1 MKRDQKDEVDLTIR
15 RSGAPEHIDIT
26 LRDVLTP
33 VFRQRRLAV
42 TIFVGIFAGAILS
55 ALLLP
60 PRYEAEMKIL
70 VNQDRVDPVI
80 TSDTDI
86 QRGSTAISTVSE
98 EDLNSEVELL
108 KSRDLLE
115 KVVLASGL
123 ESKDEPPWEK
133 AVNRFENA
141 LWRMQPSPE
150 MELARSVQLLEDTL
164 VVDPL
169 KKTRLIR
176 VMYPSR
182 DPELAARVLQ
192 NLGILFQEKHAAV
205 HRPPGTLP
213 FFNQE
218 AERYR
223 SELAAAETQLS
234 DFNAT
239 EGIVSAAAEKQL
251 VLQQLSQ
258 FQAELHQSKA
268 NAHEAN
274 QRALALK
281 AKAANS
287 PSRQTTQI
295 TKTDN
300 AQLMAT
306 LETTLLNLE
315 LIRSDMLTKYA
326 ATHQPVLELETQIAD
341 TQKAINRAESS
352 PTQQI
357 TTDRLPAQDW
367 VATEVVRAETDRAAF
382 EAQANAIVGVVRLY
396 QEVAKNLDEKGTR
409 QDDLIRNVKIGEDNY
424 LSDLR
429 KREEARISDALDS
442 KRIVNVAIAEAA
454 TVPALP
460 ALSLLWL
467 LVGGFFTA
475 GIVSVSA
482 AYAVDRMD
490 PSFRTP
496 DELVRY
502 LNVKVLASIPSDV
515 SHKMGTL

>member
-1 MKRDQKDEVDLTIR
+1 MDDLTIR
-15 RSGAPEHIDIT
+15 RTTGPYHLGVT
-26 LRDVLTP
+26 LRDVLMP
-33 VFRQRRLAV
+33 VFRQRRLA
-42 TIFVGIFAGAILS
+42 TMIFIGIFAGAILS

-80 TSDTDI
+80 TSNADL
-86 QRGSTAISTVSE
+86 QRGSTAVSAVSE

-115 KVVLASGL
+115 QVVLASGL
-123 ESKDEPPWEK
+123 ESKDESRWSK
-133 AVNRFENA
+133 AFERFENA
-141 LWRMQPSPE
+141 LLRTPSSPQ
-150 MELARSVQLLEDTL
+150 MELARSVQALEDNL

-169 KKTRLIR
+169 KKTKLIR

-192 NLGILFQEKHAAV
+192 NLGNLFQEKHAAV
-205 HRPPGTLP
+205 HRPPGTFH
-213 FFNQE
+213 FFDQE

-223 SELAAAETQLS
+223 GELAASETQLS
-234 DFNAT
+234 DFDGT
-239 EGIVSAAAEKQL
+239 EGIVSAAEQKQL
-251 VLQQLSQ
+251 VLQQISQ

-268 NAHEAN
+268 NAYEAN
-274 QRALALK
+274 RRALALK
-281 AKAANS
+281 SQAADT

-300 AQLMAT
+300 AQLMAA

-315 LIRSDMLTKYA
+315 LKRSDMLTKYA
-326 ATHQPVLELETQIAD
+326 PTYQPVMELESQIAN
-341 TQKAINRAESS
+341 TQKAINQAELS
-352 PTQQI
+352 PAQQV

-367 VATEVVRAETDRAAF
+367 MATEVVRAESDRAAF
-382 EAQANAIVGVVRLY
+382 EAQAGAIGGVVRLY
-396 QEVAKNLDEKGTR
+396 QGIAKNLDEKGR
-409 QDDLIRNVKIGEDNY
+409 HQEDLIRSVKIGEDNY
-424 LSDLR
+424 LLYLR

-460 ALSLLWL
+460 ALNILWL
-467 LVGGFFTA
+467 FVGGFFTA

-502 LNVKVLASIPSDV
+502 LNVKVLASIPPST
-515 SHKMGTL
+515 SHK